1 MYVRESFSVHWL
13 NSTDSAVAQSNH
25 ANSEHS
31 INTFT
36 QEIQVKQQNFIKK
49 LQLEIP
55 WLQVWFATPYLD
67 QEYKFFKNLE
77 ENTKFYCQKC
87 IIKRTPY
94 SGATLQNFIT
104 YLCTADSI
112 SKFIFF

>member
-67 QEYKFFKNLE
+67 YE
-77 ENTKFYCQKC
+77 C
-87 IIKRTPY
+87 IH
-94 SGATLQNFIT
+94 F
-104 YLCTADSI
+104 
-112 SKFIFF
+112 SKI